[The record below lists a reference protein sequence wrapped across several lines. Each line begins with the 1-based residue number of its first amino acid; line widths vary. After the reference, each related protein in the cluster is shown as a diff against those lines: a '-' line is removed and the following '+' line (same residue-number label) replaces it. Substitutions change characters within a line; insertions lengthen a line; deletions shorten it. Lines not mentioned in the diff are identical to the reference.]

1 MSSVLFFRLL
11 LTASPSVISLVT
23 GIARA
28 LVLSTE
34 LGSRY
39 VSLVELIYDTLVLG
53 MSVVQ

>member
-11 LTASPSVISLVT
+11 LTASPSVISLV
-23 GIARA
+23 IARA

-53 MSVVQ
+53 MSAVQ